1 MQTVYEERKHHR
13 FSLFVFVCPEPVLVI
28 ARFSNGFFSHLY
40 IKTTF
45 YRDKHRENSNK
56 AGKIVQQKGEKAL
69 RVHFRT

>member
-1 MQTVYEERKHHR
+1 
-13 FSLFVFVCPEPVLVI
+13 LVI